1 MKGISIKDIA
11 KQAGVS
17 PTTVSFVLNGKAKEK
32 RISDQVS
39 KKILKLAAKLKYKP
53 NQLARGLRTG
63 KTKTIG
69 LIVEDIANHFFANV
83 AKIVEEE
90 ADKFGYK
97 VLYGSTEDSQ
107 VKAKGLLEVLEYRQV
122 DGYIIT
128 PTPNLD
134 KEIEQLRHARK
145 PMVLMDR
152 YLPQIPTNYVMV
164 NNFQGAFDAAEY
176 LLKMGYG
183 KIAVVTITSEQ
194 IQMKERLN
202 GFSAAMKTH
211 KAPFPR
217 KMLKKI
223 PFTAT
228 KEEAVSQIKAFI
240 KDIPGLDAIFFT
252 TNYLGIY
259 GIESL
264 KELGLKIGKDIAVIS
279 FDDHDLFRLH
289 TPGITCVAQ
298 PIHDIAR
305 NLIQVLMNELSQN
318 NHQINQVVLP
328 ATLVKRESC
337 TKSVS
342 LTLEK

>member
-1 MKGISIKDIA
+1 MKGVSIKDIA

-69 LIVEDIANHFFANV
+69 LMVEDIANHFFANV

-97 VLYGSTEDSQ
+97 VLYGSTEDDLA
-107 VKAKGLLEVLEYRQV
+107 KAKGLLEVLEYRQV

-134 KEIEQLRHARK
+134 KEIEALKNARK

-164 NNFQGAFDAAEY
+164 NNFQGSYDAAEY
-176 LLKMGYG
+176 LLDLGYS
-183 KIAVVTITSEQ
+183 KIGLVTTTSEQ

-202 GFSAAMKTH
+202 GFTAAMKAH
-211 KAPFPR
+211 NASFPR

-223 PFTAT
+223 PFTVAN
-228 KEEAVSQIKAFI
+228 EEAVEQIKSFI
-240 KDIPGLDAIFFT
+240 KSVPDLDALFFS

-259 GIESL
+259 GIESI
-264 KELGLKIGKDIAVIS
+264 KELGLKIGEDIAVIS

-298 PIHDIAR
+298 PINDIAR
-305 NLIQVLMNELSQN
+305 NLIQVLMHELNGNTS
-318 NHQINQVVLP
+318 QINQVILP

-337 TKSVS
+337 RKAKQ
-342 LTLEK
+342 LA

>member
-1 MKGISIKDIA
+1 MKGVSIKDIA

-39 KKILKLAAKLKYKP
+39 KKILKLASKLKYKP

-97 VLYGSTEDSQ
+97 VLYGSTEDDQ

-128 PTPNLD
+128 PTPSLD
-134 KEIEQLRHARK
+134 KEIEALKNARK

-164 NNFQGAFDAAEY
+164 NNFQGAYDAAEY
-176 LLKMGYG
+176 LLDTGYS
-183 KIAVVTITSEQ
+183 KIALVTTTSEQ

-202 GFSAAMKTH
+202 GFTAAMKAH
-211 KAPFPR
+211 NASFPR
-217 KMLKKI
+217 RMLKKI

-228 KEEAVSQIKAFI
+228 SKEAVEQIKSFI
-240 KDIPGLDAIFFT
+240 KGIPDLDAIFFS

-259 GIESL
+259 GIESI
-264 KELGLKIGKDIAVIS
+264 KELGLKIGEDVALIS

-298 PIHDIAR
+298 PINDIAR
-305 NLIQVLMNELSQN
+305 NLIQVLMHELNGNTS
-318 NHQINQVVLP
+318 QINQVILP
-328 ATLVKRESC
+328 ATLIKRESC
-337 TKSVS
+337 RKIGQQVPA
-342 LTLEK
+342 

>member
-32 RISDQVS
+32 RISEQVS

-97 VLYGSTEDSQ
+97 VLYGSTEDNLA
-107 VKAKGLLEVLEYRQV
+107 KAKGLLEVLEYRQV

-134 KEIEQLRHARK
+134 KEIEMLKSARK
-145 PMVLMDR
+145 PIVLMDR

-164 NNFQGAFDAAEY
+164 DNFQGAYDAAEY
-176 LLKMGYG
+176 LVKLGYT
-183 KIAVVTITSEQ
+183 KIALVTTTSEQ

-202 GFSAAMKTH
+202 GFTTAMKDH
-211 KAPFPR
+211 RAAFPR
-217 KMLKKI
+217 KLLKKI
-223 PFTAT
+223 PFTGT
-228 KEEAVSQIKAFI
+228 REQAVDQISDFI
-240 KDIPGLDAIFFT
+240 KTIPDLDAIFFT

-259 GIESL
+259 GIESI
-264 KELGLKIGKDIAVIS
+264 KQLGLTIGEDIAMIS

-305 NLIQVLMNELSQN
+305 NVIEVLMNELNNN
-318 NHQINQVVLP
+318 NHELNQVILP
-328 ATLVKRESC
+328 ATLIKRESC
-337 TKSVS
+337 SKRV
-342 LTLEK
+342 KVVAG

>member
-97 VLYGSTEDSQ
+97 VLYGSTEDNLI
-107 VKAKGLLEVLEYRQV
+107 KARGLLEVLEYRQV

-134 KEIEQLRHARK
+134 KEIEVLKNSRK

-152 YLPQIPTNYVMV
+152 YLPRIPTNYVMV
-164 NNFQGAFDAAEY
+164 NNFQGSYDAAEY
-176 LLKMGYG
+176 LLELGYQ
-183 KIAVVTITSEQ
+183 KIALVTTTSEQ
-194 IQMKERLN
+194 IQMKERFN
-202 GFSAAMKTH
+202 GFTAAMKAH
-211 KAPFPR
+211 RASLPR
-217 KMLKKI
+217 KMCKKI
-223 PFTAT
+223 PFGAS
-228 KEEAVSQIKAFI
+228 KEEAVAQIMEFI
-240 KDIPGLDAIFFT
+240 KGLPGLDALFFT

-259 GIESL
+259 GIESV
-264 KELGLKIGKDIAVIS
+264 KELGLKIGEDVALIS

-305 NLIQVLMNELSQN
+305 NVIQVLMNELNQHN
-318 NHQINQVVLP
+318 NQINQVVLP
-328 ATLVKRESC
+328 ATLIKRESC
-337 TKSVS
+337 RKKAKTVA
-342 LTLEK
+342 